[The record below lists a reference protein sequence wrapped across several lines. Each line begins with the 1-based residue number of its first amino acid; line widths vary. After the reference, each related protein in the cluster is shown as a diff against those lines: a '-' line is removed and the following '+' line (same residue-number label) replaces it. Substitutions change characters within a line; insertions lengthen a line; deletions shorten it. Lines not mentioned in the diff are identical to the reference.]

1 MGSAAKK
8 IQQQHFETRE
18 RAQTSIIRKVKQK
31 ISFGEM
37 LLLCILAVG
46 ITFLGVKIVSNQ
58 AAIYAAN
65 EEIVQM
71 EGKIEKQSK
80 VNGDLMVQVK
90 EKSSYERIYK
100 KAEELGLTFTD
111 NNVKGVQK

>member
-8 IQQQHFETRE
+8 IQHQHVETGKKAKPVTVR
-18 RAQTSIIRKVKQK
+18 TVIQK
-31 ISFGEM
+31 MSFGEM
-37 LLLCILAVG
+37 VLICILAIG
-46 ITFLGVKIVSNQ
+46 FAFLGAKIVSNHT
-58 AAIYAAN
+58 AIYEAN
-65 EEIVQM
+65 EAIVQM
-71 EGKIEKQSK
+71 ESDIENQSK

-90 EKSSYERIYK
+90 ELSSYERIYK